1 MARLLL
7 KDLTPGTTYKI
18 QVRSKT
24 GDSVSEWS
32 RLFDLPTTT
41 DNTPPDVPAWAPSDE
56 WVTSGDTFVAT
67 WQPLD
72 FNLDHNKD
80 FSHYE
85 VRITNGTTAFVIR
98 TTNTSYT
105 LTFEQNRIY
114 WGTPQSSLQAQV
126 RAVDLVGNTSAF
138 NSLESATNPAPSAPA
153 SIAVTALY
161 DSVKID
167 WEPVADDDLKGYKLQ
182 VSTTSSSAGFS
193 DIYNGPDLSYVHSTV
208 AFLTDHWYRI
218 YAVDKFGTLST
229 AVTSGAVKPKS
240 TFSTDGTAPDAPP
253 SATVTPGFNA
263 SRQTAFID
271 VAWTASPSS
280 DETEYEIRY
289 GTATSGEWQYI
300 RVAADVLGTRLDDL
314 VPGTNYYV
322 SVRAIDAAQ
331 NKSAFTDAS
340 TYPVTTTNDTSAPSQ
355 PAAPSAAVGTQK
367 LQVTISGDKQSGGA
381 MESDVAR
388 YQVFASST
396 SGFTPGPTN
405 MLGTVEQGPAMVETF
420 QIPASSVVVDAVSQN
435 WYVVVKAVDRAGNV
449 STASPETTA
458 AVGLILTANIA
469 DANIT
474 NAKIQT
480 MTASKIT
487 TGTISANT
495 ITLGASGNMI
505 VDSTGIIRTNN
516 WTPNS
521 TGYRLT
527 STSFELNQGTIYTG
541 GLVIRDGK
549 NLMPNDYE
557 SFEKDNVATPYVF
570 YKTGGAGNTGAEQTT
585 TIAQGGSTYGY
596 QHLRNQWTTTTG
608 NPQTI
613 WMTPALGTYNINV
626 ESGLSY
632 IISAYFWNTGG
643 VNTNVQLGIAWATSS
658 NTFISSSLPPTASTT
673 VAAGTTVGSAT
684 RVSGVVS
691 APANATKAVVFV
703 TSSTTTNG
711 AGFNLD
717 AIQVEVQ
724 AGGVLTPSI
733 WKASGATTIDGG
745 IIRTS
750 EVRSADNLTIN
761 GITLPYWSINT
772 NGDALFSNMF
782 VRGNAILGGALEDAD
797 STMAGAGSL
806 IQSYN
811 YKPGLEGWA
820 ISSNGW
826 AEFRSVAVGF
836 PGGSIEEGTLSAK
849 SLQSESLLTGTI
861 IASGGGGIHS
871 RGDMGEDVGL
881 DGEGFTVYGPYKSS
895 VINKS
900 LTGGVATL
908 TTASNHGFSDVAD
921 SNGLKNKLF
930 IQGVGDPF
938 DGTWRISSITSNT
951 VSYTIEGGPAD
962 VASTAVFGGIAMSKS
977 TIDNR
982 DLLIE
987 FPTDG
992 SSPNIISGQLNA
1004 STLNVA
1010 TSTTLRGATTVEN
1023 GVMTITSGVTQ
1034 PTNAPTVA
1042 NTYQT
1047 LPLSGSDFSFSY
1059 GMDKGHNGNIFVLC
1073 KDDTNIYVKEFNST
1087 TGVYVQTVLTQPIT
1101 DTTSAYPFTT
1111 DHSYNPRG
1119 IVYHP
1124 THNKYYIY
1132 LTDIYTRTGGRPIPG
1147 APPPEPDRSE
1157 DIRTYDTSFTLL
1169 DNYSSNFDTGNDA
1182 GWVGG
1187 SLGRDYTVTNKLVRT
1202 MMVSTSLRYLDVTLD
1217 GTTGLPTT
1225 TAAAV
1230 VLNGTTSANN
1240 QPAVSMRVNDLDNV
1254 SATRLITKDRRGSG
1268 SGLSTIITRWSP
1280 FNGANVVTT
1289 EQWEAANNSIT
1300 MGAFYDTTEKVV
1312 YALTYAGVVKYESLD
1327 SNFSSSTMESQRWIG
1342 YSWYDSVAIATYSVD
1357 QKSATTT
1364 TATVRTTINHGLT
1377 EPTALD
1383 QWIEIRGVDSRFNG
1397 HHQITDIPSANEIT
1411 FASTGSALSAT
1422 TVSPQGSL
1430 KTGTYETQL
1439 SPIRSHLLK
1448 KRARMSVTINAIPYM
1463 AGEYPNQAKI
1473 YTAAGSTMP
1482 TLTGTVSSAWH
1493 LRETLTYPSTVAVVA
1508 PVATPSGDTPLNTV
1522 TNTFSSVNA
1531 PSMIKSTTG
1540 NSYWKGDDSAQFY
1553 QLILKSSADVTTSA
1567 GNRPPLIIGNYT
1579 PGGTIG
1585 AHMRLDGN
1593 EIAAMTNDST
1603 QGALILNTG
1612 GQTNVSDIQIV
1623 GNVIG
1628 SVNGTGTLVMGSIRG
1643 TASVIDLSYSG
1654 GGNSAADINNAG
1666 RIVRNTSS
1674 IRYKENVEAI
1684 SIEEAR
1690 KALNLESVS
1699 FHLKEEAGVPN
1710 RRRYPGFIAEQA
1722 HDSELYLWVNMN
1734 SSGQPEGFRYAELT
1748 AAHNMLIKEL
1758 YDEIAALK
1766 AQLA

>member
-7 KDLTPGTTYKI
+7 KDLTPGTTYKV
-18 QVRSKT
+18 QVRSRN
-24 GDSVSEWS
+24 GDSASEWS
-32 RLFDLPTTT
+32 RLFELPTTT

-56 WVTSGDTFVAT
+56 WITSGDTFVAT

-72 FNLDHNKD
+72 FNLDQNKD

-85 VRITNGTTAFVIR
+85 IRITDGVTAFVIR

-114 WGTPQSSLQAQV
+114 WGTPQAALSAQV
-126 RAVDLVGNTSAF
+126 RAVDQVGNTSAF
-138 NSLESATNPAPSAPA
+138 NSLESATNPAPAAPA
-153 SIAVTALY
+153 SIGVTALY
-161 DSVKID
+161 DSVKVD
-167 WEPVADDDLKGYKLQ
+167 WEPVADTDLNGYKLQ

-193 DIYNGPDLSYVHSTV
+193 DIYNGPDLSYVHSTT

-218 YAVDKFGTLST
+218 YAVDKFGTLSSAT
-229 AVTSGAVKPKS
+229 TSGPVKPKS
-240 TFSTDGTAPDAPP
+240 TFSSDGTAPDAPP
-253 SATVTPGFNA
+253 SVTATPGFNA
-263 SRQTAFID
+263 TRQTAYID
-271 VAWTASPSS
+271 VSWTASPSS

-289 GTATSGEWQYI
+289 GTAIGDWQYT
-300 RVAADVLGTRLDDL
+300 RVGSDVLAARLDDL

-322 SVRAIDAAQ
+322 SVRALDFSQ
-331 NKSAFTDAS
+331 NKSAWTDAS
-340 TYPVTTTNDTSAPSQ
+340 SYPVATTNDTTAPSQ

-367 LQVTISGDKQSGGA
+367 LQVTISGDKQAGGA

-420 QIPASSVVVDAVSQN
+420 QIPASSVVADAVSQN
-435 WYVVVKAVDRAGNV
+435 WYVVIKAVDRAGNV
-449 STASPETTA
+449 SDASPETTA

-495 ITLGASGNMI
+495 ITLGSTGTMI
-505 VDSTGIIRTNN
+505 VDSTGIIKTNN
-516 WTPNS
+516 WAPNS

-527 STSFELNQGTIYTG
+527 STAFELNQGTIYAG
-541 GLVIRDGK
+541 GLVVRDGK

-557 SFEKDNVATPYVF
+557 SFEKDHVATPYVF
-570 YKTGGAGNTGAEQTT
+570 YKTGGAANTGAEQTT
-585 TIAQGGSTYGY
+585 TIVQGGSTYGY
-596 QHLRNQWTTTTG
+596 QHLRNEWTTTTG

-613 WMTPALGTYNINV
+613 WMTPALGTYNITV
-626 ESGLSY
+626 EAGLSY
-632 IISAYFWNTGG
+632 IISAYFWNTGA
-643 VNTNVQLGIAWATSS
+643 VNTQVQLGIAWATSS
-658 NTFISSSLPPTASTT
+658 NTFINSSLPPTAATT
-673 VAAGTTVGSAT
+673 VNAGTAVGSAV
-684 RVSGVVS
+684 RVSGVVT
-691 APANATKAVVFV
+691 APANAAKAVVFV

-724 AGGVLTPSI
+724 SGGVLTPSI

-745 IIRTS
+745 IVRTS
-750 EVRSADNLTIN
+750 EVRSADNRTIN
-761 GITLPYWSINT
+761 GVTLPYWSINT
-772 NGDALFSNMF
+772 NGDALFSDLF
-782 VRGNAILGGALEDAD
+782 VRGNAVLGGALEDTD

-849 SLQSESLLTGTI
+849 ALQSESVLTGTI

-871 RGDMGEDVGL
+871 RGDMGEDIGL

-895 VINKS
+895 VVNKS

-908 TTASNHGFSDVAD
+908 TTASDHGFSDVAD
-921 SNGLKNKLF
+921 SNGIKNKLF
-930 IQGVGDPF
+930 VQGVGEPF

-951 VSYTIEGGPAD
+951 VSYTIEGGPANVD
-962 VASTAVFGGIAMSKS
+962 STAVFGGIVMSKS

-992 SSPNIISGQLNA
+992 SSPNIISGELNA
-1004 STLNVA
+1004 STLNVSK
-1010 TSTTLRGATTVEN
+1010 STTLRGATTIEN
-1023 GVMTITSGVTQ
+1023 GIMTITSGVTQ
-1034 PTNAPTVA
+1034 PTNTPNVV

-1047 LPLSGSDFSFSY
+1047 LPLTGSDFSFSY
-1059 GMDKGHNGNIFVLC
+1059 GIDKGHNGNYFVLC
-1073 KDDTNIYVKEFNST
+1073 KDSTNIYIKEYDST
-1087 TGVYVQTVLTQPIT
+1087 TGVYVQTVLTQPIDWSFSGGT
-1101 DTTSAYPFTT
+1101 IFT
-1111 DHSYNPRG
+1111 DHTYTPRG

-1124 THNKYYIY
+1124 THTKYYVY
-1132 LTDIYTRTGGRPIPG
+1132 FTDVSTTTGGRPVPG
-1147 APPPEPDRSE
+1147 APPPTPDRTE
-1157 DIRTYDTSFTLL
+1157 LIRTYDTSFALL
-1169 DNYSSNFDTGNDA
+1169 DSYVSNFDAGNDA

-1187 SLGRDYTVTNKLVRT
+1187 SIGRDYTVTNKLVRT
-1202 MMVSTSLRYLDVTLD
+1202 MMVSNSLRYFDVTLD
-1217 GTTGLPTT
+1217 GTSGYPTGTSASTT
-1225 TAAAV
+1225 
-1230 VLNGTTSANN
+1230 LSGTTSANN
-1240 QPAVSMRVNDLDNV
+1240 QPIVSMRVNDLDNV

-1280 FNGANVVTT
+1280 FNGTSVVTT
-1289 EQWEAANNSIT
+1289 EQWEAANDSIT
-1300 MGAFYDTTEKVV
+1300 MGAFYDTTDKVI
-1312 YALTYAGVVKYESLD
+1312 YALNSTGVIKYESLD
-1327 SNFSSSTMESQRWIG
+1327 SYFTSSAMESQRWVG
-1342 YSWYDSVAIATYSVD
+1342 YSWYDSQATTTFSVD

-1377 EPTALD
+1377 EPSALD

-1411 FASTGSALSAT
+1411 FESTGSTLSAT

-1430 KTGTYETQL
+1430 KIGTYETQL

-1463 AGEYPNQAKI
+1463 AGEYPDKARI
-1473 YTAAGSTMP
+1473 YVAAGSTMP

-1508 PVATPSGDTPLNTV
+1508 PVASPNGDTPLNTA
-1522 TNTFSSVNA
+1522 TNTFSGVNA

-1540 NSYWKGDDSAQFY
+1540 LSFWKGDDTAQFY
-1553 QLILKSSADVTTSA
+1553 QLVLTSDGDASTAA
-1567 GNRPPLIIGNYT
+1567 GNKPPLRIGNPSAAHLRIDSNEIIAMSNDT
-1579 PGGTIG
+1579 TQVGLVLNAGGTTTVTSLNIG
-1585 AHMRLDGN
+1585 
-1593 EIAAMTNDST
+1593 
-1603 QGALILNTG
+1603 G
-1612 GQTNVSDIQIV
+1612 GVS
-1623 GNVIG
+1623 
-1628 SVNGTGTLVMGSIRG
+1628 GTGTLVMGSVRG
-1643 TASVIDLSYSG
+1643 TASVIDLSLDG
-1654 GGNSAADINNAG
+1654 GGTTGASVNNAG
-1666 RIVRNTSS
+1666 RFVRTTSS
-1674 IRYKENVEAI
+1674 ARYKDNITPMAI
-1684 SIEEAR
+1684 ETARGALDLQAVTFSLKDEIEMDSR
-1690 KALNLESVS
+1690 PV
-1699 FHLKEEAGVPN
+1699 
-1710 RRRYPGFIAEQA
+1710 YPGFIAEQA
-1722 HDSELYLWVNMN
+1722 DEVGADLWVFKD
-1734 SSGQPEGFRYAELT
+1734 SQGRPDGFRYAELT

-1758 YDEIAALK
+1758 YEEIAALK
-1766 AQLA
+1766 AQLG